1 MHPQS
6 VDVLRL
12 LLRERRVAAL
22 GTLQDGEPAV
32 SAVPFA
38 ASDDACS
45 IVIHV
50 SNLAA
55 HTRNLQAHPAVSLMV
70 MAEDDPRQMAQAL
83 PRLTLQGQARIVD
96 PGDDAYGPSRAL
108 YLAKFAD
115 AVDLFGFADFR
126 LVVIAVDE
134 ARLVAGFARAY
145 TLGPDDLRRHAG
157 RGAPADMAAARPR
170 PDAATSR
177 EHRAPDGNQRAL
189 SPRNRS

>member
-6 VDVLRL
+6 VDILRL

-22 GTLQDGEPAV
+22 GTLQDGEPVV

-38 ASDDACS
+38 ASDDAGS

-50 SNLAA
+50 SSLAA

-83 PRLTLQGQARIVD
+83 PRLTLQGQARFVEA
-96 PGDDAYGPSRAL
+96 GSDDERRCKAL

-115 AVDLFGFADFR
+115 AAELFGFADFR
-126 LVVIAVDE
+126 LVMIAVRE
-134 ARLVAGFARAY
+134 ARLVAGFARAH
-145 TLGPDDLRRHAG
+145 TLGPEDLKRHAA
-157 RGAPADMAAARPR
+157 RDAPAGTTATPLR
-170 PDAATSR
+170 PDEDAGG
-177 EHRAPDGNQRAL
+177 EHRAG
-189 SPRNRS
+189 

>member
-6 VDVLRL
+6 VEVLRL

-22 GTLQDGEPAV
+22 GTLQDGEPVV

-50 SNLAA
+50 SSLAA

-96 PGDDAYGPSRAL
+96 PGDDAYGSSRAL
-108 YLAKFAD
+108 YL
-115 AVDLFGFADFR
+115 FADFR
-126 LVVIAVDE
+126 LVVVAVHE

-157 RGAPADMAAARPR
+157 GGAPADTAAARSGPD
-170 PDAATSR
+170 DAAGR
-177 EHRAPDGNQRAL
+177 EHRTA
-189 SPRNRS
+189 